1 VKDGHGNTTIV
12 RGAMLLA
19 TAVIVQE
26 IRLFLP
32 LPPLLSIFVV
42 GTLVNAVLVVA
53 ARFTGL
59 LAAALISFLLPV
71 IALLQ
76 GHLAVPLLIPVIFC
90 GNLALVA
97 VCSRL
102 RGKNALLLAPFCK
115 TVLLYG
121 ATYGLLEWLALP
133 KKIAAA
139 VLFTMGWPQ
148 LITAFCGI
156 MLAELLLGRL
166 SEVKQAK

>member
-1 VKDGHGNTTIV
+1 MKDGHGNTTIV

-76 GHLAVPLLIPVIFC
+76 GHLAVPLLIPVIF
-90 GNLALVA
+90 LKV
-97 VCSRL
+97 S
-102 RGKNALLLAPFCK
+102 P
-115 TVLLYG
+115 
-121 ATYGLLEWLALP
+121 
-133 KKIAAA
+133 
-139 VLFTMGWPQ
+139 M
-148 LITAFCGI
+148 
-156 MLAELLLGRL
+156 
-166 SEVKQAK
+166 